1 MAGALGVG
9 GNLLKWTDAEQE
21 IGRKHVAMYKEIRPL
36 VVGGDLYRL
45 RSPRDGEVSALMYV
59 AKDKSEAVLF
69 AYRLLPSRPLRNPI
83 IRLAGL
89 DPDALYRL
97 VDSERVLTGAGG
109 SNPSG
114 YPGTSTRAAG
124 AEGIALSGKAWAE
137 IGLRLDLGD
146 LESTIIRIQRA

>member
-1 MAGALGVG
+1 MTLSETCIRRPVLTTLITASFLVFGA
-9 GNLLKWTDAEQE
+9 
-21 IGRKHVAMYKEIRPL
+21 
-36 VVGGDLYRL
+36 
-45 RSPRDGEVSALMYV
+45 
-59 AKDKSEAVLF
+59 F

-97 VDSERVLTGAGG
+97 VDSERVLTGTGG